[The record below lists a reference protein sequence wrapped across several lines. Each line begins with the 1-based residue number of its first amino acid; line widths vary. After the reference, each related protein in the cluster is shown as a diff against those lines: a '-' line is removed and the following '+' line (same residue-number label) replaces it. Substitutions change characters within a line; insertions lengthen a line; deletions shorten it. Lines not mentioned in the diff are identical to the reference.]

1 MTVEIKVRML
11 LCKGLQ
17 KPTGLRRACK
27 AGSTRLAV
35 IL

>member
-11 LCKGLQ
+11 LCKGLH
-17 KPTGLRRACK
+17 KPTGPRRAWQV
-27 AGSTRLAV
+27 ASTRLAV